1 MGGLAAE
8 ATGADFRTGALAA
21 GANEALMSTLLK
33 QYDSMSLSEKK
44 SLITM
49 NSQLIGVVA
58 AATLGEDEKG
68 LQTGAWVAGN
78 GTKYN
83 EFGIYDLV
91 PPGAVKYGQA
101 ATSLGQ
107 EMAVQGASPEEVS
120 TALQAM
126 ARGDGYDG
134 PDPAKEFL
142 KAWATTVLTGGGMLG
157 NGARLGS
164 LALGA
169 TIGGGANVSYQ
180 LSTDLS
186 SISYTD
192 ATVAAIVGALSQGR
206 GFLATEAISV
216 SGAYVGSQVKGTDP
230 TGAMI
235 GAGVGTAAGAVAGK
249 VVKDSL
255 PSSVPNSLRENFSAI
270 VGSATSEGVGPLV
283 VEEKKSEK

>member
-1 MGGLAAE
+1 
-8 ATGADFRTGALAA
+8 
-21 GANEALMSTLLK
+21 
-33 QYDSMSLSEKK
+33 
-44 SLITM
+44 
-49 NSQLIGVVA
+49 
-58 AATLGEDEKG
+58 
-68 LQTGAWVAGN
+68 
-78 GTKYN
+78 
-83 EFGIYDLV
+83 
-91 PPGAVKYGQA
+91 
-101 ATSLGQ
+101 
-107 EMAVQGASPEEVS
+107 
-120 TALQAM
+120 
-126 ARGDGYDG
+126 
-134 PDPAKEFL
+134 
-142 KAWATTVLTGGGMLG
+142 MLG

>member
-1 MGGLAAE
+1 
-8 ATGADFRTGALAA
+8 
-21 GANEALMSTLLK
+21 
-33 QYDSMSLSEKK
+33 
-44 SLITM
+44 M

-157 NGARLGS
+157 SGARLRS

-270 VGSATSEGVGPLV
+270 VGSATSEGIGPLV